1 MAINM
6 QQIQTLITASL
17 LLSLAFSG
25 VALADESSSRDEKML
40 VNITRSLSSIDVQ
53 HNGKTVTIQ
62 REQDTANRMNPD
74 FTLTSRKCPPF
85 CIQPLTIAPGV
96 ETIGELE
103 ILEFLKRRATGD
115 DSVLVIDSRGPKWI
129 VKGTIPGS
137 VNIHYKKL
145 SINADE
151 DGMAD
156 IIEKQFGAER
166 LSKLWDFSDART
178 LIFFCNGMWCG
189 QSPRN
194 IRSLLKIGYPPAKIK
209 WYRGGM
215 QAWETMGLTT
225 VKPEM

>member
-1 MAINM
+1 M
-6 QQIQTLITASL
+6 QQIQSLITASL
-17 LLSLAFSG
+17 LLSLAFAS
-25 VALADESSSRDEKML
+25 VATANDSSSKDEEMM

-53 HNGKTVTIQ
+53 HNGKTITIL

-103 ILEFLKRRATGD
+103 ILEYLKRRAAGD

-194 IRSLLKIGYPPAKIK
+194 IRSLLKIGYPQAKIK

>member
-1 MAINM
+1 M

-17 LLSLAFSG
+17 LLSLSFSV
-25 VALADESSSRDEKML
+25 VATADESSSRDEEML

-96 ETIGELE
+96 DTIGELE
-103 ILEFLKRRATGD
+103 ILEYLKRRAAGD

-178 LIFFCNGMWCG
+178 LVFFCNGMWCG

>member
-1 MAINM
+1 M

-17 LLSLAFSG
+17 LLSLAFAS
-25 VALADESSSRDEKML
+25 VATAEESSNRDEEML
-40 VNITRSLSSIDVQ
+40 VNITRSLSSIDVL
-53 HNGKTVTIQ
+53 HNGEAVTIQ
-62 REQDTANRMNPD
+62 RQQDTGNRMNPD

-85 CIQPLTIAPGV
+85 CIQPAVVAPGV
-96 ETIGELE
+96 ETVGEVEVLE
-103 ILEFLKRRATGD
+103 YLKRKAGGD
-115 DSVLVIDSRGPKWI
+115 DTVLVIDSRGPKWT

-178 LIFFCNGMWCG
+178 LVFFCNGMWCG

-194 IRSLLKIGYPPAKIK
+194 IRSLLKIGYPPEKIK

-225 VKPEM
+225 VKPE

>member
-1 MAINM
+1 MDINM

-17 LLSLAFSG
+17 LLNLAFAS
-25 VALADESSSRDEKML
+25 VARADESSSRDEDML
-40 VNITRSLSSIDVQ
+40 VNITRSLSSIDVL
-53 HNGKTVTIQ
+53 HNGEAVTIQ
-62 REQDTANRMNPD
+62 RQQDTGNRMNPD

-85 CIQPLTIAPGV
+85 CIQPAVVAPGV
-96 ETIGELE
+96 ETVGEVEVLE
-103 ILEFLKRRATGD
+103 YLKRKAGGD
-115 DSVLVIDSRGPKWI
+115 DTVLVIDSRGPKWI

-178 LIFFCNGMWCG
+178 LVFFCNGMWCG

-225 VKPEM
+225 VKPE